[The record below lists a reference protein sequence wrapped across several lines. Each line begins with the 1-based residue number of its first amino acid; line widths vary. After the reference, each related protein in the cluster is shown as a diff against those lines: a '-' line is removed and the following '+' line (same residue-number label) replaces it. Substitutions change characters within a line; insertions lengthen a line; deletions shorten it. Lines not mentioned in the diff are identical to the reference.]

1 MVKHGER
8 RVRRLV
14 MGESTR
20 RSELDAEHLTAVLR
34 EQGVAQLAGSEEL
47 TLVLDGMEL
56 RREGATAQEHLM
68 QVRDLDGGL
77 VNGYRS
83 FNMLGIGSEGR
94 RGLLYHRLFSSQ
106 EPGFVSENAE
116 IVQALAATEASLTH
130 TTVPK
135 TWVWDRGFDND
146 ALWWWV
152 WEHSPSHLV
161 WRAKQMGRVVLWQ
174 TPAGVWEERYLETT
188 VAAAQPLATLETE
201 LEVCLR
207 GQKRAKRQTV
217 MVDLLAVPL
226 RVYAPPRKTKRS
238 AHGPQHPQPDPER
251 RTKDVWLVKVA
262 IRQATS
268 EPWLLLTDWPVT
280 DADSAVRIFRFYRL
294 RWAVEDTFK
303 FVKNA
308 SGIEDVQM
316 LKLKAVRTLVAL
328 AWVAAGFLFQLG
340 LTLDQPEIRLLARL
354 GGWEQRPNRPQGKI
368 ALTRGLSRILDM
380 LATEALLDDYVAQH
394 GDLPPF
400 IKQLLAKR

>member
-1 MVKHGER
+1 
-8 RVRRLV
+8 

-20 RSELDAEHLTAVLR
+20 RSELDAEHLTGVLR
-34 EQGVAQLAGSEEL
+34 EQGVGQLAGSEEL

-56 RREGATAQEHLM
+56 RREGAVAQEHLM

-83 FNMLGIGSEGR
+83 FNVLGIGSEGK

-106 EPGFVSENAE
+106 EPGFVSENTE
-116 IVQALAATEASLTH
+116 IEQALAATEASLAGLD
-130 TTVPK
+130 VPK

-152 WEHSPSHLV
+152 WEHSSSHLV
-161 WRAKQMGRVVLWQ
+161 WRVKQLGRIVLWR
-174 TPAGVWEERYLETT
+174 TEDGVWEERYLDATLS
-188 VAAAQPLATLETE
+188 AAQPLATLETE
-201 LEVCLR
+201 LEICLQ
-207 GQKRAKRQTV
+207 GQKRTKRQPVT
-217 MVDLLAVPL
+217 VDLLAVPL
-226 RVYAPPRKTKRS
+226 RVYAPAAKARRS
-238 AHGPQHPQPDPER
+238 KKAGDNASGAALPDPQR
-251 RTKDVWLVKVA
+251 PTKDVWLVKVA
-262 IRQATS
+262 VRQAVT

-280 DADSAVRIFRFYRL
+280 DADSALRIFRFYRL

-308 SGIEDVQM
+308 FGIEDVQM

-354 GGWEQRPNRPQGKI
+354 GGWDERPNRPPGK
-368 ALTRGLSRILDM
+368 LVLSRGLSRILDM
-380 LATEALLDDYVAQH
+380 LATEALLADHIAQH

-400 IKQLLAKR
+400 IKQLLARR

>member
-1 MVKHGER
+1 
-8 RVRRLV
+8 

-34 EQGVAQLAGSEEL
+34 EQGVAQLAGAAEL

-56 RREGATAQEHLM
+56 RREGASAQEHLM

-83 FNMLGIGSEGR
+83 FNVLGIGGEGK
-94 RGLLYHRLFSSQ
+94 RGLLYHHLFSSQ
-106 EPGFVSENAE
+106 EPGFVSENTE
-116 IVQALAATEASLTH
+116 IEQALAATEASLVALD
-130 TTVPK
+130 VPK

-152 WEHSPSHLV
+152 WEHSGSHLV
-161 WRAKQMGRVVLWQ
+161 WRVKQMGRIVLWR
-174 TPAGVWEERYLETT
+174 TEEGEWEERYLDAT
-188 VAAAQPLATLETE
+188 VAAAQPLTSLETE
-201 LEVCLR
+201 MEICLQ
-207 GQKRAKRQTV
+207 GQKRTRRQQVT
-217 MVDLLAVPL
+217 VDLLAVPL
-226 RVYAPPRKTKRS
+226 RVYAPASKARRS
-238 AHGPQHPQPDPER
+238 KKAGAGTALPDSQRP
-251 RTKDVWLVKVA
+251 TKDVWLVKVA
-262 IRQATS
+262 VRRAAT

-280 DADSAVRIFRFYRL
+280 DADSALRIFRFYRM

-308 SGIEDVQM
+308 FGLEDVQM

-354 GGWEQRPNRPQGKI
+354 GGWDERPNRPPGKLI
-368 ALTRGLSRILDM
+368 LSRGLSRILNK
-380 LATEALLDDYVAQH
+380 LATEALLNDYVAQH

-400 IKQLLAKR
+400 VKQLLARH